1 MIDEDKVIEVVD
13 GIIDLNR
20 KIRKI
25 FNSYELTERQ
35 TKCVR
40 ELMTTIGDAQV
51 LALALSTSLSQPQEE
66 SKPL

>member
-20 KIRKI
+20 KIRRI
-25 FNSYELTERQ
+25 FNSYELNERQ

-51 LALALSTSLSQPQEE
+51 LALALSTSLSRPQEE